1 MQQKGGSMTT
11 PNEPSQQHFVAI
23 IEQAI
28 QANGSPTLSKEMVIT
43 LQGIIER
50 LVVSDT
56 IGEQGILRLATHAQR
71 LDAIRLRFADLS
83 PQAQKILDSA
93 IEIEL
98 VAHADSMHDINADIR
113 ENLRQQVND
122 LMRPII
128 IQVPMQDVTPQRTY
142 HEPWKPKGCG
152 TQLAILLVSV
162 VLFALLL
169 RPIDRYTTTGDTGQ
183 NCVAVIIL
191 LGGIYA
197 AVRVG
202 FA

>member
-1 MQQKGGSMTT
+1 MTT
-11 PNEPSQQHFVAI
+11 PNEPSQHDFLAI

-28 QANGSPTLSKEMVIT
+28 RQTGTTTLSKEMVTT
-43 LQGIIER
+43 LRDILEK

-56 IGEQGILRLATHAQR
+56 IGEQGILRIAQHGQR
-71 LDAIRLRFADLS
+71 LDAIRLRFPDLS
-83 PQAQKILDSA
+83 PQSQKVLDSA

-98 VAHADSMHDINADIR
+98 LAHADSTHDINADIR

-122 LMRPII
+122 LMRPTV
-128 IQVPMQDVTPQRTY
+128 IQVPMQDVTPHRTY
-142 HEPWKPKGCG
+142 REPWKPKGCG
-152 TQLAILLVSV
+152 TQIAILLVAI
-162 VLFALLL
+162 VLFVVML

-183 NCVAVIIL
+183 NCFAVLVL
-191 LGGIYA
+191 LGGVYL